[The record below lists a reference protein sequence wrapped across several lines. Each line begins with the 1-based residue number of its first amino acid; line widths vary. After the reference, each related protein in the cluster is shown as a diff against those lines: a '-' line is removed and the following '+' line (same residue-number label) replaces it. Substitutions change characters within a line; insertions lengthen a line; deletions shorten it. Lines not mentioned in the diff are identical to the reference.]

1 MLLEDLSTVIPI
13 EIMMAS
19 PNFDLAVQNAAESA
33 VKRFGALP
41 GGYHSRSQL
50 FEKVDALHVDFIR
63 LESRLL
69 SQGNVHVY
77 RFNAYTRKD

>member
-1 MLLEDLSTVIPI
+1 MLEDLHTVLPV
-13 EIMMAS
+13 EIVLTS

-63 LESRLL
+63 LESRLS
-69 SQGNVHVY
+69 SQGNVYVY
-77 RFNAYTRKD
+77 RFTAYTRKG